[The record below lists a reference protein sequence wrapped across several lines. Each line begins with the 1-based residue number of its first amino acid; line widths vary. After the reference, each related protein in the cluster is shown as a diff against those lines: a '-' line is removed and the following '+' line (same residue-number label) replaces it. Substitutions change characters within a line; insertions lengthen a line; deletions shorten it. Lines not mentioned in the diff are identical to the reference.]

1 MNDKQ
6 KLKRVPRRYDKVL
19 AKHYGIS
26 KMWRQYAK
34 SNGSSIEMMLSN
46 LVQEGL
52 ITFKPL
58 PEDKEHA
65 IYWRQAR

>member
-1 MNDKQ
+1 MTDKQ
-6 KLKRVPRRYDKVL
+6 KLKRVQRRWDKVL

-34 SNGSSIEMMLSN
+34 STGSSSEMTLSN
-46 LVQEGL
+46 LVQQGAV
-52 ITFKPL
+52 TFKPL

>member
-1 MNDKQ
+1 MSNKQ
-6 KLKRVPRRYDKVL
+6 KLKRVQRRWDKVL
-19 AKHYGIS
+19 AKHYGIT

-34 SNGSSIEMMLSN
+34 SHGSSIELMLSN
-46 LVQEGL
+46 LVQQGVV
-52 ITFKPL
+52 TFKPL